1 MRASTF
7 FQLFYPRL
15 AYRTDELHLDFG
27 GNSAKTK
34 VLKIMSKLYTLEE
47 IKSQNGK
54 NGAKTWIV
62 LHDNVYDVTDYLE
75 DVRIFFPLDGI
86 LFDLFDRKKCSAFHL
101 DLL

>member
-1 MRASTF
+1 M
-7 FQLFYPRL
+7 
-15 AYRTDELHLDFG
+15 DFG
-27 GNSAKTK
+27 GNSVQTK

-75 DVRIFFPLDGI
+75 DVGIFFALDGI
-86 LFDLFDRKKCSAFHL
+86 VFDFWDRRKCSAFDL